1 MSYEQSELQEDG
13 KFKNKQ
19 YVVFLCTDIHMWKF
33 FKKLNGNKKDLIRN
47 SSFFSSQEKTEIEPR
62 NSVQGFNCICNVFIS
77 KKKKKRLDMKYFSS
91 KKNHEKATFLKMGKT
106 F

>member
-1 MSYEQSELQEDG
+1 MSYEQSELQEDR

-47 SSFFSSQEKTEIEPR
+47 SSFFFELGKNR
-62 NSVQGFNCICNVFIS
+62 NRT
-77 KKKKKRLDMKYFSS
+77 K
-91 KKNHEKATFLKMGKT
+91 E
-106 F
+106 

>member
-33 FKKLNGNKKDLIRN
+33 FKKLNGNKKDLIQN
-47 SSFFSSQEKTEIEPR
+47 SSFFSS
-62 NSVQGFNCICNVFIS
+62 
-77 KKKKKRLDMKYFSS
+77 
-91 KKNHEKATFLKMGKT
+91 
-106 F
+106 